1 MDTYCRPLALISLL
15 ILSLLGASS
24 AATVTTGAPDGSE
37 LWGYVE
43 VRPKANLFWW
53 YYKSP
58 QRVSTPSKP
67 WPTVLWLQGG
77 PGASGVGIGN
87 FLEIGPL
94 DVGLNP
100 RNSTWLQKADLIFV
114 DNPVGV
120 GYSYTEDPSLLV
132 KTDWEAAAD
141 ATALVKSL
149 ATQVPA
155 LQQGSPLFLVAESYG
170 GKYAATLGVS
180 LARAIRAGQ
189 LNLTLG
195 GVALGDS
202 FVSPEDFTLSYAPLL
217 LEVSRLDDNAGDAA
231 KAMAATAQ
239 QQIAAGQFYEAWS
252 SWNNLLQFIDS
263 KSASVD
269 VYNFLLDSGMD
280 PVSTTTSTAA
290 SNTHLTKYSRYLSNQ
305 EAASDPNAIGGIM
318 NGVVKQK
325 LKIIPGNLTWQELS
339 YTVYGALK
347 SEIMKPRIDEID
359 ELLSYGVSVTVYN
372 GQLDVICS
380 TSGAEA
386 WVQKLKWDGLKNFTS
401 LPRQP
406 LRCGSSKL
414 TQAFVRSYENLHF
427 YWILGAGHFVP
438 ANQPCIALD
447 MIGSI
452 TQSPAS

>member
-1 MDTYCRPLALISLL
+1 
-15 ILSLLGASS
+15 
-24 AATVTTGAPDGSE
+24 
-37 LWGYVE
+37 
-43 VRPKANLFWW
+43 
-53 YYKSP
+53 
-58 QRVSTPSKP
+58 
-67 WPTVLWLQGG
+67 
-77 PGASGVGIGN
+77 
-87 FLEIGPL
+87 
-94 DVGLNP
+94 
-100 RNSTWLQKADLIFV
+100 
-114 DNPVGV
+114 
-120 GYSYTEDPSLLV
+120 
-132 KTDWEAAAD
+132 
-141 ATALVKSL
+141 
-149 ATQVPA
+149 
-155 LQQGSPLFLVAESYG
+155 
-170 GKYAATLGVS
+170 
-180 LARAIRAGQ
+180 
-189 LNLTLG
+189 
-195 GVALGDS
+195 
-202 FVSPEDFTLSYAPLL
+202 
-217 LEVSRLDDNAGDAA
+217 
-231 KAMAATAQ
+231 
-239 QQIAAGQFYEAWS
+239 
-252 SWNNLLQFIDS
+252 LLQFIDS

-280 PVSTTTSTAA
+280 PVSTTTSAAA

-339 YTVYGALK
+339 YRVYGALK

-406 LRCGSSKL
+406 LSCGSSKL

-452 TQSPAS
+452 TQSPAT

>member
-1 MDTYCRPLALISLL
+1 MDTYRRLLSLICLL
-15 ILSLLGASS
+15 ILSVLRASS

-120 GYSYTEDPSLLV
+120 GYSYAEDPSLLV
-132 KTDWEAAAD
+132 KTDWEEAAD

-155 LQQGSPLFLVAESYG
+155 LQQGSPFFLVAESYG

-239 QQIAAGQFYEAWS
+239 QQIAAGQFSAAWS

-280 PVSTTTSTAA
+280 PVATTTSAAAAAA
-290 SNTHLTKYSRYLSNQ
+290 SNTHVKKYSRYLSSQ

-325 LKIIPGNLTWQELS
+325 LKIIPSNLTWQEQS
-339 YTVYGALK
+339 YKVYSALI
-347 SEIMKPRIDEID
+347 SDIMKPRIDEVS
-359 ELLSYGVSVTVYN
+359 ELSDQRMEFS
-372 GQLDVICS
+372 DVF
-380 TSGAEA
+380 
-386 WVQKLKWDGLKNFTS
+386 LKNGMKS
-401 LPRQP
+401 MAL
-406 LRCGSSKL
+406 
-414 TQAFVRSYENLHF
+414 
-427 YWILGAGHFVP
+427 
-438 ANQPCIALD
+438 AN
-447 MIGSI
+447 
-452 TQSPAS
+452 